1 MKYLIKT
8 CRDGRDQRQRAY
20 NLVCF
25 FQQPHS
31 TQSIPARLT
40 YQVSTCYLTPTAS
53 TTSTTS
59 AKLGSSKR
67 NQGRILSISVEQ
79 KYRVLHRRCGGVC
92 VRDGCESN
100 DGVVY
105 ARQKQSIRSQRS
117 IPRKRADGGGRIS
130 RPSSE
135 RDKKRVVGGKRC
147 LRLERRRRRR
157 KSRRS
162 GPVILALLLNALA
175 RYMERFDFRACFL

>member
-1 MKYLIKT
+1 MDGISGNERTIWYVFFSNRIQRKVYLRGDISSFYVLLDADCIHYFHYVRKIGLIK
-8 CRDGRDQRQRAY
+8 G
-20 NLVCF
+20 
-25 FQQPHS
+25 
-31 TQSIPARLT
+31 
-40 YQVSTCYLTPTAS
+40 
-53 TTSTTS
+53 
-59 AKLGSSKR
+59 

-105 ARQKQSIRSQRS
+105 ARQKQSIRSQRR

>member
-1 MKYLIKT
+1 MDGIGGNERTKWYAQFRNRIQRKVYMRGDISSFYVLLDADCVHYFHYVRKIGLIK
-8 CRDGRDQRQRAY
+8 G
-20 NLVCF
+20 
-25 FQQPHS
+25 
-31 TQSIPARLT
+31 
-40 YQVSTCYLTPTAS
+40 
-53 TTSTTS
+53 
-59 AKLGSSKR
+59 
-67 NQGRILSISVEQ
+67 NQGRVLSISVEQ

-117 IPRKRADGGGRIS
+117 IPRKRGGRIS

-162 GPVILALLLNALA
+162 GPVILALLLNALT
-175 RYMERFDFRACFL
+175 RYMERFDFRARFL

>member
-20 NLVCF
+20 NLVCSIP
-25 FQQPHS
+25 QPHS
-31 TQSIPARLT
+31 RKVYLRGVKS
-40 YQVSTCYLTPTAS
+40 VSTCYLTPTAS

-59 AKLGSSKR
+59 ANWAHQG
-67 NQGRILSISVEQ
+67 NQGRVLSISVEQ

-105 ARQKQSIRSQRS
+105 
-117 IPRKRADGGGRIS
+117 
-130 RPSSE
+130 
-135 RDKKRVVGGKRC
+135 RDKSNRFVHKKNTAKA
-147 LRLERRRRRR
+147 RRRRR
-157 KSRRS
+157 KNVSSLFGTRVDASRRWQTL
-162 GPVILALLLNALA
+162 PTA
-175 RYMERFDFRACFL
+175 RARAASSSERCCDFRFF